1 MKQFLFWL
9 FRNNNLSVLEI
20 QNQIVLYSKLI

>member
-1 MKQFLFWL
+1 MKQFLLWL
-9 FRNNNLSVLEI
+9 FGNNRLSVLEI